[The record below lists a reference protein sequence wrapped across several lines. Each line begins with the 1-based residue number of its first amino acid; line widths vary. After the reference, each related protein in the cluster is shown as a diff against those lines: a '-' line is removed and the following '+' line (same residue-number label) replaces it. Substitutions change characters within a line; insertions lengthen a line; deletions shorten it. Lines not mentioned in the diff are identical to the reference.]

1 MGKEMWGWSTTE
13 KGWQLE
19 DNSRQHGLRLVTAQ
33 FGGAKATWDI
43 VIIMA

>member
-1 MGKEMWGWSTTE
+1 MGGLNITE
-13 KGWQLE
+13 KGWQL
-19 DNSRQHGLRLVTAQ
+19 DNSCRHGRLFVTAH